1 MATETPE
8 QPGVSIRF
16 SESQSSFLAG
26 LLVTAV
32 LFILLLLGTMLGFL
46 VYGLF
51 SGSNI
56 ALVGS
61 AFCLAGSIVLMGI
74 LAMTAKIAGI
84 QKERV
89 TATLSAGREAYTKAQ
104 EQLHTR
110 YEDAQQD
117 KKDKGLETYRETY
130 RKAKEDLSARYNR
143 AKHGEY

>member
-1 MATETPE
+1 MAAEMPE
-8 QPGVSIRF
+8 KPNASIRF
-16 SESQSSFLAG
+16 SEKQTSFLTG
-26 LLVTAV
+26 LLVTAA
-32 LFILLLLGTMLGFL
+32 LLILLLLGTMLGFL

-61 AFCLAGSIVLMGI
+61 AFCLAGSIVLMGT

-89 TATLSAGREAYTKAQ
+89 TATLSAGREAYTEAQ

-117 KKDKGLETYRETY
+117 KKNKRLETHRETY
-130 RKAKEDLSARYNR
+130 RKVKEDLSARYNR
-143 AKHGEY
+143 AKHGEF